1 VLVLKKLLTILEVL
15 TLGWIIIWLFA
26 SVPAIEA
33 REIEDLNLTER
44 ITLTLANSI
53 SERYQYGADD
63 VGELMERADFYI
75 DEEEGIY
82 SYSFRIRVDSFRGSG
97 YHRISSLARYP
108 KPKTEEGWRLL
119 GEDPETRTKVWFREV
134 RRSEADVYN
143 EVQASLK
150 SGNLAL
156 TVSLRRPAEEPPS
169 QAQKVILERFRRL
182 IDNAQ
187 RYGILSRIVIAMVSR
202 EELRPLTDNAL
213 VNILGRRAEETRVRF
228 RVYAVDYQGNRLANV
243 EYYAFKLGGFLGRF
257 ARLEGAGVSFNAEKN
272 QYEVHGLQEA
282 EVNLI
287 FPAFKDKEFAKALEK
302 DEKMQSDFGITLDV
316 DVAFKPER
324 RA

>member
-1 VLVLKKLLTILEVL
+1 MKKVLSIPGIVM
-15 TLGWIIIWLFA
+15 LGWLIVWLFA
-26 SVPAIEA
+26 GVPAIQG
-33 REIEDLNLTER
+33 REIEDLNLTEK
-44 ITLTLANSI
+44 ITLTLGSSI
-53 SERYQYGADD
+53 SERYQYDADD

-82 SYSFRIRVDSFRGSG
+82 SYSFRIRVGSFKGSG

-119 GEDPETRTKVWFREV
+119 GEDSETRAKVWFREV
-134 RRSEADVYN
+134 RRSEAETYN

-150 SGNLAL
+150 SGNLVL

-169 QAQKVILERFRRL
+169 QAQEVILERFRRL
-182 IDNAQ
+182 LDHAQ
-187 RYGILSRIVIAMVSR
+187 RYGILSRVVIAIVSR
-202 EELRPLTDNAL
+202 EEVRPLTDDAL
-213 VNILGRRAEETRVRF
+213 VNILGRRAEETGVRF
-228 RVYAVDYQGNRLANV
+228 RVYAVDYQGNPLANV

-257 ARLEGAGVSFNAEKN
+257 ARLEGAGVSFNAEKS

-287 FPAFKDKEFAKALEK
+287 FPAFNNEEFAQALEQN
-302 DEKMQSDFGITLDV
+302 EKMQSDFGIIFDADV
-316 DVAFKPER
+316 SFKPER